1 MKYSDLSPDQ
11 KNSIQV
17 YLNLLRPAA
26 IQFASSAHRA
36 SLLGASFDNQVAP
49 VLGLLDAGE
58 EIPNTTNLAGAEGLL
73 KEDVEELS
81 GDVQDIGDAFSSPA
95 KQAIYL
101 KACGL
106 NALFGD

>member
-1 MKYSDLSPDQ
+1 MTYEELTPEQ
-11 KNSIQV
+11 QGTLQV
-17 YLNLLRPAA
+17 YLKELRPAA
-26 IQFASSAHRA
+26 IQFAASAHRA
-36 SLLGASFDNQVAP
+36 SLLGASFETQVEP
-49 VLGLLDAGE
+49 ILDLLDAGE

>member
-11 KNSIQV
+11 KNSIQDF
-17 YLNLLRPAA
+17 LKLLRPAA

-36 SLLGASFDNQVAP
+36 SLLGASFDNQVQP
-49 VLGLLDAGE
+49 VLDLLDAGE

-73 KEDVEELS
+73 KEEVVELS
-81 GDVQDIGDAFSSPA
+81 QDVQDIGDAFSTPG

-106 NALFGD
+106 NSLVGD

>member
-1 MKYSDLSPDQ
+1 MKYSELSPAQ
-11 KNSIQV
+11 QEVIQV
-17 YLNLLRPAA
+17 YLRELRPAA
-26 IQFASSAHRA
+26 IQFAASAHQA
-36 SLLGASFDNQVAP
+36 SLLGASYLNQVVP

-81 GDVQDIGDAFSSPA
+81 GDVQDIGDTFSSPG

>member
-1 MKYSDLSPDQ
+1 MTYEDLTSEQ
-11 KNSIQV
+11 REVLQV
-17 YLNLLRPAA
+17 YLRELRPAA
-26 IQFASSAHRA
+26 IQFAASAHRA
-36 SLLGASFDNQVAP
+36 SLLGASYGTQVESI
-49 VLGLLDAGE
+49 LSLLDAGA

-73 KEDVEELS
+73 KEEVEELS
-81 GDVQDIGDAFSSPA
+81 GDVQDIGDAFSSPE

>member
-1 MKYSDLSPDQ
+1 MTYEELTPEQ
-11 KNSIQV
+11 QGILQV
-17 YLNLLRPAA
+17 YLKELRPAA
-26 IQFASSAHRA
+26 IQFAGSAHRA
-36 SLLGASFDNQVAP
+36 SLLGASYLNQVAP

-73 KEDVEELS
+73 KEEVEELS